1 MPSQFLA
8 PGPWR
13 KARILRH
20 ARRHAEETFQPPT
33 PPPHSVRGL
42 PLLEPAEITDGHVP
56 TVDEVLALISHAE
69 QVMARCD
76 LNPTFLRHSKDKGFA
91 PALYDGSGSP
101 PLYFD
106 TDQGWEVPTEQGR
119 ELDLAIR
126 RVGAAIAARADHHRQ
141 HDPLTPNRITG
152 MRREAYDG
160 WGLPLDPPNGAPA
173 PEALATALGLDPTP
187 PPAFTSRAAYV
198 SAVNRTLKHITA
210 ALEAQAQLTMGDGK
224 PDVLTFAEREAYKK
238 AKGTLENER
247 NVLSG
252 DCAPS
257 MWAYHQARL
266 DYHARQ
272 TALAE
277 VRAMGGTYTDTALT
291 GRSRRCRRKHHDMRR
306 ADFAR
311 KVVGRTATHI
321 PTAWVERINS
331 GRLCVEAPMWG
342 GGSRWVVT
350 LKPGKRPDPH
360 LRQSRSSK
368 TNYGPMSG
376 WEADALHEMCHHLE
390 FLYPEINQIAR
401 THKALRT
408 TDEQGILV
416 PIELLKDPCEA
427 EGTSDPWPAGMGSNT
442 RFRGWRRPGFF
453 AAVYAGQET
462 MPWGS
467 EVFSTGV
474 EAALGGRYES
484 LAGHDG
490 GKADPEHL
498 NMVLGIL
505 ATVGRR

>member
-1 MPSQFLA
+1 MPAQFLA

-20 ARRHAEETFQPPT
+20 ARRRAEETFQPPA
-33 PPPHSVRGL
+33 PPSRSVRGL

-69 QVMARCD
+69 QVMACCD
-76 LNPTFLRHSKDKGFA
+76 LNPTFLRHRKDKGFA
-91 PALYDGSGSP
+91 PAIYDGSGAP
-101 PLYFD
+101 PLHFD
-106 TDQGWEVPTEQGR
+106 ADQGWEVPTEQGR

-141 HDPLTPNRITG
+141 HDPLTLDQIT
-152 MRREAYDG
+152 RLRTEEYDG
-160 WGLPLDPPNGAPA
+160 WGLVPRPKNSEFAPD
-173 PEALATALGLDPTP
+173 ALARALRLDPTP
-187 PPAFTSRAAYV
+187 PPAFTSRVAYV
-198 SAVNRTLKHITA
+198 SAVNRTLSHITA
-210 ALEAQAQLTMGDGK
+210 ALEAQAQLTVGDGR
-224 PDVLTFAEREAYKK
+224 PDVLTFVERDEYRDAKKVLEDINRIHAE
-238 AKGTLENER
+238 GC
-247 NVLSG
+247 
-252 DCAPS
+252 DPS

-266 DYHARQ
+266 DYRARQ
-272 TALAE
+272 SALAE
-277 VRAMGGTYTDTALT
+277 TRPMGGAYTETALT
-291 GRSRRCRRKHHDMRR
+291 GGSQQCRHDHRDKEI

-331 GRLCVEAPMWG
+331 GRLCVEAPICG
-342 GGSRWVVT
+342 KGSRWVVT
-350 LKPGKRPDPH
+350 LKPGSRPNPH
-360 LRQSRSSK
+360 LRQSHLIK
-368 TNYGPMSG
+368 PAFGPMSG
-376 WEADALHEMCHHLE
+376 WEADALHEMSHHLE
-390 FLYPEINQIAR
+390 YVYPEINQIAR

-408 TDEQGILV
+408 TDGQGTLV
-416 PIELLKDPCEA
+416 PVELLKAPCEA

-442 RFRGWRRPGFF
+442 RFQGWRRPGFF

-498 NMVLGIL
+498 NLVLGIL